1 MNKIYIYMFGKS
13 QRASALFDAS
23 VTRLTAI
30 LGLIIA
36 PIFFYA
42 GLALENIYGIL
53 TFALIFY
60 GAAVEVFIPLFI
72 EICSTSKNNE

>member
-1 MNKIYIYMFGKS
+1 MYKIYIYMLGKS

-42 GLALENIYGIL
+42 GLALENTYGIL

-60 GAAVEVFIPLFI
+60 GAAVLMFIPFLI
-72 EICSTSKNNE
+72 EVSKTSKFE

>member
-60 GAAVEVFIPLFI
+60 GAAVLMFIPFLI
-72 EICSTSKNNE
+72 EVSKTSKFE